1 MNVPVEGASSDSAG
15 SAGSAGSAD
24 SVDDAGSAD
33 SSDSAGSAD
42 AGPQRAPRSD
52 CPALAKHRPR
62 RGVRTRGRIAAV
74 LGVVVVVAAAATVD
88 AVVEHPH
95 LPGPPAFGDG
105 STVVAGTAVASAWAC
120 AGGTVG
126 SGSGGVSAAPTYY
139 LTNTTD
145 HVVTGTMSSVVGGSK
160 GHSSPPARQALSV
173 PALGTTAVRPAA
185 SLPSGAV
192 ASSFVLAGGGVG
204 VTEVV
209 AGPTGWSRAPCA
221 SLTSPTWYFAGG
233 STSGAGSL
241 ELAMFNPTDA
251 VTVVDVSFT
260 TPTGVVDP
268 ANYQGL
274 VIPAGQVLTE
284 NVGTYVQDRPEIATI
299 VQAVSGRLVADETQQ
314 WVAAPNRGLS
324 VRLGSPAASDT
335 WQFAQTT
342 DLPGST
348 VTFHLFN
355 PGASAATVSLTFH
368 LTGASVVP
376 MVLTVPAQ
384 SIVDF
389 VSSKVS
395 RVPAGRPYALTVAS
409 GRGHG
414 LVVARSVAE
423 AGSGSPPT
431 WGASS
436 GTVTLARRWLVPP
449 PGAPGAPGV
458 AGAAVTSL
466 AVSDPGRRAAHVVV
480 SELGDPKLRIP
491 LTIAAGTVA
500 VLDPPVVGGLDAYE
514 LRSDTPV
521 AVEED
526 AAPTAGPGVVAFSG
540 LPMH

>member
-1 MNVPVEGASSDSAG
+1 MNIPEEGGDAARP
-15 SAGSAGSAD
+15 
-24 SVDDAGSAD
+24 DDAGPDRDARPVTPD
-33 SSDSAGSAD
+33 GSARPDD
-42 AGPQRAPRSD
+42 AASTRTS
-52 CPALAKHRPR
+52 LLRPGR
-62 RGVRTRGRIAAV
+62 PTVGKRRPSRGVRTRGRIAAV
-74 LGVVVVVAAAATVD
+74 LGVVVVVASAATVD
-88 AVVEHPH
+88 AVVEHPR
-95 LPGPPAFGDG
+95 LPATPAFGDG
-105 STVVAGTAVASAWAC
+105 STVTAGTAVASSWAC

-126 SGSGGVSAAPTYY
+126 SGSDGVRASPTYY

-145 HVVTGTMSSVVGGSK
+145 HVVTGTMSSVVDGGS
-160 GHSSPPARQALSV
+160 HPSLPAHQAVSV
-173 PALGTTAVRPAA
+173 PALGSTAVRPPT

-233 STSGAGSL
+233 STSGTGSL
-241 ELAMFNPTDA
+241 ELELFNPTVA
-251 VTVVDVSFT
+251 VTVVDVSFA

-274 VIPAGQVLTE
+274 VIPPGGVLTE
-284 NVGTYVQDRPEIATI
+284 NVGTYVQDRSEIATI
-299 VQAVSGRLVADETQQ
+299 VQAASGQLVADETQE
-314 WVAAPNRGLS
+314 WVAAPGKGLS

-342 DLPGST
+342 DLAGST

-355 PGASAATVSLTFH
+355 PGASASVATLTFH
-368 LTGASVVP
+368 LARESVVP
-376 MVLTVPAQ
+376 VELAVPAQ

-389 VSSKVS
+389 ASSTAS
-395 RVPAGRPYALTVAS
+395 RVPAGTPYALTVTS

-436 GTVTLARRWLVPP
+436 GTVTLARHWLVPAP
-449 PGAPGAPGV
+449 GVPGAPGIT
-458 AGAAVTSL
+458 GAAVTSL
-466 AVSDPGRRAAHVVV
+466 AVSDPGHRTAHVVV
-480 SELGDPKLRIP
+480 SEIGDPKFRIP
-491 LTIAAGTVA
+491 LAIAGGGVV
-500 VLDPPVVGGLDAYE
+500 VLGSSLVRGLATYE
-514 LRSDTPV
+514 LRSDIPV

-526 AAPTAGPGVVAFSG
+526 AAPTAGPGIVAFSG
-540 LPMH
+540 LPMR

>member
-1 MNVPVEGASSDSAG
+1 
-15 SAGSAGSAD
+15 
-24 SVDDAGSAD
+24 
-33 SSDSAGSAD
+33 
-42 AGPQRAPRSD
+42 
-52 CPALAKHRPR
+52 
-62 RGVRTRGRIAAV
+62 VRTRGRIAAV
-74 LGVVVVVAAAATVD
+74 LGVVVVVAAAAIVD

-105 STVVAGTAVASAWAC
+105 STVVAGAAVASAWAC
-120 AGGTVG
+120 AGGSVG
-126 SGSGGVSAAPTYY
+126 AGSDGISASPTYY

-145 HVVTGTMSSVVGGSK
+145 HAVAATMSSVVDGGK
-160 GHSSPPARQALSV
+160 GRLPPARQELSV

-221 SLTSPTWYFAGG
+221 SLTSPIWYFAGG
-233 STSGAGSL
+233 STSDAGTL
-241 ELAMFNPTDA
+241 ELTMFNPTDA
-251 VTVVDVSFT
+251 DTVVDVSFT

-274 VIPAGQVLTE
+274 VIPAGQVLAE
-284 NVGTYVQDRPEIATI
+284 NVGTYVQDRPEIATT
-299 VQAVSGRLVADETQQ
+299 VQAVSGRLVAAETQQ
-314 WVAAPNRGLS
+314 WVAAPDKGLS
-324 VRLGSPAASDT
+324 VRLGSPAAADR
-335 WQFAQTT
+335 WQFAETT

-368 LTGASVVP
+368 LAGASVVP
-376 MVLTVPAQ
+376 MALTVPPE

-389 VSSKVS
+389 VSSKAS

-409 GRGHG
+409 RRGHG
-414 LVVARSVAE
+414 LVVSRSVAE

-431 WGASS
+431 WGASG
-436 GTVTLARRWLVPP
+436 GTVTLAKHWLVPAP
-449 PGAPGAPGV
+449 GVVGAPGI

-466 AVSDPGRRAAHVVV
+466 AVSDPGHRVAHVVV
-480 SELGDPKLRIP
+480 SELGNPKLRIP
-491 LTIAAGTVA
+491 LTIAGGTVA
-500 VLDPPVVGGLDAYE
+500 VLGPPAVGGLDTYE

-526 AAPTAGPGVVAFSG
+526 AAPTAGPGIVTFSG
-540 LPMH
+540 LPLH